1 MGIFPSLQEV
11 MFISRR
17 GDMEND
23 RLPSTGVPPLDR
35 LLGGEGFPEK
45 SALLVIG
52 PPGVNKE
59 ALGYW
64 FTSEGLRKGEP
75 CLYVTRLSVR
85 EVEKD
90 WDSLGVA
97 RAARGAVWIARDGG
111 QKKLNV
117 RDLPGLLGQI
127 RAVLEDSSK
136 GQVRIVFDALS
147 SILMLNSLDTTYE
160 FVDNLI
166 AQAKAHNAS
175 LLATLEEGMH
185 PAKTQTAMQQAFD
198 GFVEMSL
205 FRTGLKILPLLR
217 IGKMRGA
224 NPLQG
229 YYVFSFGA
237 EGMKLEPAYGEDEIG
252 KPQPPPPEIPPAAV
266 NVGAE
271 ARVVFDYLTKSFV
284 EDYKANKISL
294 EQSGW
299 RTRTVS
305 VKATGVTIT
314 ALYGEGGRFGPVL
327 KELLSSGLVETR
339 YFLGQRGRGG
349 EVIKMRVAYEK
360 EHVKRIVNDIGRGEE
375 AVP

>member
-1 MGIFPSLQEV
+1 
-11 MFISRR
+11 MFIS
-17 GDMEND
+17 GPGGAGNE
-23 RLPSTGVPPLDR
+23 RLPSSGVPALDK
-35 LLGGEGFPEK
+35 LLGGQGFPDR
-45 SALLVIG
+45 SAVLIIG

-64 FTSEGLRKGEP
+64 FASEGLRLGDS

-90 WDSLGVA
+90 WGSLGVA
-97 RAARGAVWIARDGG
+97 KTPGSEIWIAREGG
-111 QKKLNV
+111 QTKLDV

-127 RAVLEDSSK
+127 RAVLEDSR
-136 GQVRIVFDALS
+136 GQVRIVLDALS
-147 SILMLNSLDTTYE
+147 SILMLNSLDAAYD
-160 FVDNLI
+160 FVDSLI

-185 PAKTQTAMQQAFD
+185 PVKTQTAMQQAFD

-217 IGKMRGA
+217 VGKMRGA

-237 EGMKLEPAYGEDEIG
+237 EGMKLEPAYGEGEIEASL
-252 KPQPPPPEIPPAAV
+252 PPFPDAAPAALG
-266 NVGAE
+266 VGAE
-271 ARVVFDYLTKSFV
+271 ARAFFDYLTKSFV
-284 EDYKANKISL
+284 DDFKANKLSL

-299 RTRTVS
+299 RTRTAS
-305 VKATGVTIT
+305 AKATGLTIA
-314 ALYGEGGRFGPVL
+314 ALYGEGGRFGPVM

-339 YFLGQRGRGG
+339 FFPGQRGRGG
-349 EVIKMRVAYEK
+349 EVIKVRVAYEK
-360 EHVKRIVNDIGRGEE
+360 ELVKRIVNDAGRGGGTM
-375 AVP
+375 P